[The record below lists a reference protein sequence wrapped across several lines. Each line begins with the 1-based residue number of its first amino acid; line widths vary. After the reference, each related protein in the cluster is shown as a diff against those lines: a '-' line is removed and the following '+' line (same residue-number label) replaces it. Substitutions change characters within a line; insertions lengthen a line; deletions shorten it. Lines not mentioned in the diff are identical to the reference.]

1 MEQRQTQYSETMYG
15 IQKEIEFHLS
25 K

>member
-1 MEQRQTQYSETMYG
+1 MEQRQTQYSKTMHG